1 MGALNVSAKMVGVIN
16 IAGNRCIMRN
26 KIKSIHIR
34 IPDVE
39 QKLITG
45 LADPL
50 ITNENGTGLRGGA

>member
-1 MGALNVSAKMVGVIN
+1 MKFDTKES
-16 IAGNRCIMRN
+16 
-26 KIKSIHIR
+26 SIHIR

-50 ITNENGTGLRGGA
+50 ITKENGTGLWSGA